1 MIVVSNFSLLFMV
14 LPSYVNSGLP
24 ENGQKI
30 NEYLDRQLSNWWV
43 ISNEHFITKKSF
55 LVDTYLAKFYVSKM

>member
-1 MIVVSNFSLLFMV
+1 MV
-14 LPSYVNSGLP
+14 LQSYINSGLP

-30 NEYLDRQLSNWWV
+30 NVYLDRQLSDWWV
-43 ISNEHFITKKSF
+43 ISYEHFITKKSF